1 MENSYMTSTILS
13 TLHEDASTAMPSRL
27 VSTVTT
33 SALNEATNTSA
44 MPSIEAVGTFF
55 SWYDYVLFCVM
66 LSLSLG
72 IGIYFGCFGKKQTAK
87 DYLHAGGNMKV
98 LPVVIS
104 LVAR

>member
-13 TLHEDASTAMPSRL
+13 TLHEDVSTAMPSRL